1 MHNTRLP
8 SGTMLKMVKDG
19 THSTMQPR
27 LRPMRQR
34 YSPTRIDMLSVAVY
48 DCGMDTH
55 HPPRSSAGRGGL
67 FRV

>member
-1 MHNTRLP
+1 MR
-8 SGTMLKMVKDG
+8 GMVKDG

-55 HPPRSSAGRGGL
+55 HDPPRSSAGRGGP